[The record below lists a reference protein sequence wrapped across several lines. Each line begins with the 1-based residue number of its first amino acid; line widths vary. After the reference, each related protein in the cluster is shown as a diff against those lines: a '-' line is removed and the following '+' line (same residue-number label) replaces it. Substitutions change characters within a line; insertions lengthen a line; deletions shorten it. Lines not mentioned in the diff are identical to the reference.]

1 MLHLR
6 ISEYTINAKIRAS
19 MKDKCY
25 NVVLTVDGER
35 EVLNRKCQC
44 PRGNWLCSHMAATAI
59 YINKKGVSKTDLPIS
74 WIAKPRKQ
82 ARNDSK
88 TFADIFPSPKPQYR
102 ATSRDF
108 TEADNNFL
116 YGKLI
121 ELSVGGVQCHMQ
133 WMTVPEP
140 PEQPSNPLAPLM
152 IEDLIEEF
160 SQDRDSF
167 VSKAKVAKEQILWL
181 PDQRKGQRNNAL
193 WGRYRKLR
201 LTGIKF
207 GDVIKA
213 HSNPSLTFEKAKR
226 RIFISQKRLNFMGT
240 NARGDSHVELHGPN
254 REYCGRVWT
263 LTQSSSLSEWDRT
276 RTRYHMCKF
285 LYRCDLSHAQI
296 DSVGSQNRY
305 IYVGCH

>member
-1 MLHLR
+1 MENRLYIFLITKYHVSFEDLNTIAKDELKYKADFVFDLR

-25 NVVLTVDGER
+25 NVVLTVDGEG
-35 EVLNRKCQC
+35 EVLNGKCQC

-59 YINKKGVSKTDLPIS
+59 YISKKGVSKTDLPNS

-88 TFADIFPSPKPQYR
+88 TFADVFPSPKPQYR
-102 ATSRDF
+102 ATSMDF

-140 PEQPSNPLAPLM
+140 PEQPSNPLALLM

-160 SQDRDSF
+160 IQDRDSF

-201 LTGIKF
+201 LTGIKV

-226 RIFISQKRLNFMGT
+226 RVFI
-240 NARGDSHVELHGPN
+240 
-254 REYCGRVWT
+254 
-263 LTQSSSLSEWDRT
+263 
-276 RTRYHMCKF
+276 
-285 LYRCDLSHAQI
+285 
-296 DSVGSQNRY
+296 
-305 IYVGCH
+305 